1 MTEEENTQDTG
12 VTEEAAVAEKAEA
25 GAPIRKGIKMLLCG
39 FEASGKSTVTSDL
52 EDTLVINFDQKD
64 YGFKTPH
71 VNLKSYTSMADV
83 IEWIGQSLF
92 KYKEHT
98 GKMPKNIVL
107 DTVTQLYTLM
117 QNRNDEVYTGF
128 ESHRN
133 NGKETAELNKFIETR
148 LIPSGINVIVVAHTI
163 WDEPTKRHVIP
174 ATGAFAK
181 SGSWLSIVND
191 SVFLLKHNGSITVHL
206 RSLKYPARTTLTD
219 LPDSVRVEKYSLQQ
233 HIDALVNTKTAADAF
248 CLD

>member
-1 MTEEENTQDTG
+1 MTSEAKEPAKVPAGKKG
-12 VTEEAAVAEKAEA
+12 VK
-25 GAPIRKGIKMLLCG
+25 LLICG
-39 FEASGKSTVTSDL
+39 YESSGKSTVTSAL
-52 EDTLVINFDQKD
+52 ADTLVVNFDQKD
-64 YGFKTPH
+64 YGFSTPH
-71 VNLKSYTSMADV
+71 VNMKNYTSMNGTL
-83 IEWIGQSLF
+83 EWISNSLF
-92 KYKEHT
+92 KYKEKF

-117 QNRNDEVYTGF
+117 QNRNDEIYTGF
-128 ESHRN
+128 EVHRN
-133 NGKETAELNKFIETR
+133 NNKDTALLNKFIEAR

-163 WDEPTKRHVIP
+163 WDEPTARHIIP

-206 RSLKYPARTTLTD
+206 RSLKYPARTTLSD
-219 LPDSVRVEKYSLQQ
+219 LPDNVRVEKYDLQKHLDQ
-233 HIDALVNTKTAADAF
+233 LANTKDEAEAM

>member
-1 MTEEENTQDTG
+1 MTSEAKESAKVTAGKKG
-12 VTEEAAVAEKAEA
+12 VKL
-25 GAPIRKGIKMLLCG
+25 LLCG
-39 FEASGKSTVTSDL
+39 YEASGKSTVTSAL
-52 EDTLVINFDQKD
+52 EDTLVVNFDQKD
-64 YGFKTPH
+64 YGFSTPH
-71 VNLKSYTSMADV
+71 VNMKNYTSMNDTL
-83 IEWIGQSLF
+83 EWISSSLF
-92 KYKEHT
+92 KYKEKF

-117 QNRNDEVYTGF
+117 QNRNDEIYTGF
-128 ESHRN
+128 EVHRN
-133 NGKETAELNKFIETR
+133 NNKDTALLNKFIEAR

-163 WDEPTKRHVIP
+163 WDEPTARHIIP

-206 RSLKYPARTTLTD
+206 RSLKYPARTTLSD
-219 LPDSVRVEKYSLQQ
+219 LPDNVRVEKYDLQKHLDQ
-233 HIDALVNTKTAADAF
+233 LANIKDEAEAM